1 MNRRPT
7 EPGKPAVR
15 VRLDGR
21 DKLPSQN
28 RLAVKLK
35 AASKAAENRPARE
48 ATQKDLDRHMYRQGL
63 EQDAMDGFTDTTR
76 MRYMDGGQVSG
87 YSKGG
92 AAAATAV
99 KKHERNLHKGETPTK
114 LAKGGAAP
122 VKKAMG
128 GALPMAAKKRGV
140 PVASREPMIKR

>member
-7 EPGKPAVR
+7 EPGKPAAR

-21 DKLPSQN
+21 DKMPSQN

-48 ATQKDLDRHMYRQGL
+48 PTQSDLDRHARMQKM

-76 MRYMDGGQVSG
+76 MRYMRGGKV
-87 YSKGG
+87 
-92 AAAATAV
+92 AAEAV
-99 KKHERNLHKGETPTK
+99 HKHERNMHKGKPLTK
-114 LAKGGAAP
+114 LAAGGAA
-122 VKKAMG
+122 KT
-128 GALPMAAKKRGV
+128 RGV